1 MTPGPPVPFRAMGVH
16 TGTPPSGRG
25 RPGHRPSRRP
35 PPRRPGRREIA
46 RRRALA
52 LGVMGLLV
60 LGAVLLITSIG
71 GSASKRPVPAT
82 AHAHPARAT
91 ASPLK
96 RVPPGP
102 PSDERRLSLYK
113 TIGGHI
119 SPKSVASSDTGLVFA
134 QNMMYTHTITVYD
147 SRGGLVKT
155 IPDTVEMSRFGYPG
169 HPGITHGAP
178 VEAAFTPD
186 AGYAY
191 VSNYSMYG
199 SGFGPE
205 GADDCTPAGARAA
218 GDTDSYVYRVDL
230 KTLSIDQVIR
240 VGLVPKFLA
249 VTPDDKYLLVSNW
262 CSYDLSVVDIA
273 THRQVARIP
282 IGPYPRGLAVAAD
295 SRTAYVAVMG
305 SDVVKKID
313 LATKRVTG
321 SFVVG
326 DQPRHLVI
334 SPDGHYLYA
343 SLNAP
348 GEVVKV
354 DLDDTKVIDRAHTG
368 EQDRSLAIAADGRSL
383 YVVNYDSDTITKLDA
398 ANLHVLQ
405 TFPTGV
411 HPIGIA
417 YDATTGDVWV
427 AVYSG
432 QILVLKD
439 RKPG

>member
-1 MTPGPPVPFRAMGVH
+1 V
-16 TGTPPSGRG
+16 
-25 RPGHRPSRRP
+25 
-35 PPRRPGRREIA
+35 IA
-46 RRRALA
+46 RRRAVALA
-52 LGVMGLLV
+52 LGVLV
-60 LGAVLLITSIG
+60 IVGIVVLVTSLGG
-71 GSASKRPVPAT
+71 GSAKPAPRAAAPVHHHRGAV
-82 AHAHPARAT
+82 

-102 PSDERRLSLYK
+102 PSDQRRLSLK
-113 TIGGHI
+113 TTIAGHI

-134 QNMMYTHTITVYD
+134 QNMMYTHTVTVYD
-147 SRGGLVKT
+147 SQGRLVKT
-155 IPDTVEMSRFGYPG
+155 IPDTVDMSRFGYPG
-169 HPGITHGAP
+169 HPGVTHGAP

-186 AGYAY
+186 ARYVY

-199 SGFGPE
+199 TGFGPE
-205 GADDCTPAGARAA
+205 GSDDCTPASARAA
-218 GDTDSYVYRVDL
+218 GDTDSYVYRIDV

-282 IGPYPRGLAVAAD
+282 IGPYPRGLAVSPD
-295 SRTAYVAVMG
+295 SKTAYIAVMG
-305 SDVVKKID
+305 SDVVKKLD
-313 LATKRVTG
+313 LATLHITG

-334 SPDGHYLYA
+334 SPDGRYLYA

-354 DLDDTKVIDRAHTG
+354 DLADDKVIDHAQTG

-383 YVVNYDSDTITKLDA
+383 YVVNYDSDTITKLA
-398 ANLHVLQ
+398 ASDLHVLQ

-411 HPIGIA
+411 HPIGIT

-432 QILVLKD
+432 QILVLRD